1 MANIQLF
8 YGSSK
13 DFRSLLNQ
21 NQVEDNYTPFMELIR
36 QYNVTVRANDTMG
49 NKDAEF
55 SRDKI
60 GNVVIFADDFASVT
74 EHVISNFSNIVLLGH
89 DIENLYIQNP
99 PKRVEYSIRSNF
111 DEDEIVEVTS
121 PYFSPSTTEV
131 TKLYSQLLTGKVIG
145 QNNAKHASCVGLYK
159 AAYHHQKKPLS

>member
-21 NQVEDNYTPFMELIR
+21 NQVEDNYTLFMELIR

-74 EHVISNFSNIVLLGH
+74 EHVISNV
-89 DIENLYIQNP
+89 
-99 PKRVEYSIRSNF
+99 
-111 DEDEIVEVTS
+111 
-121 PYFSPSTTEV
+121 
-131 TKLYSQLLTGKVIG
+131 
-145 QNNAKHASCVGLYK
+145 
-159 AAYHHQKKPLS
+159 